1 MSYKENAFP
10 IGQGSIEITTGTR
23 TSPACNK
30 VYWCRANGTLT
41 LTFADATTD
50 TVDLFAGDAVNLN
63 EPNIESV
70 AITSGTFNIG

>member
-10 IGQGSIEITTGTR
+10 IDQGSIEVITGTR

-30 VYWCRANGTLT
+30 VYWCRAAGTLT

-50 TVDLFAGDAVNLN
+50 TADLVAGEAVNCIS
-63 EPNIESV
+63 PNIESV